1 MCPFVFCCTHPGA
14 QTYPSFAGGWV
25 EVALGGACLCPAVSK
40 FLFFFGFVGSRLLGA
55 FFPNFGVVE
64 LPVLVLSSA
73 LI

>member
-1 MCPFVFCCTHPGA
+1 
-14 QTYPSFAGGWV
+14 V
-25 EVALGGACLCPAVSK
+25 EVALGGACLCLADSR
-40 FLFFFGFVGSRLLGA
+40 FSFSFGFVGGRLLGA